1 MVNINGIELTR
12 EAVTVIVLSLMHTKE
27 HLHVALT
34 ESERCGA
41 SLDTMPTL
49 KNDIDNV
56 DAALDIMMQIKGLT
70 SQEVRCCI

>member
-34 ESERCGA
+34 EFERCGA

-56 DAALDIMMQIKGLT
+56 DAALDIMMQIKSLT
-70 SQEVRCCI
+70 NF

>member
-1 MVNINGIELTR
+1 MNINGIELTR
-12 EAVTVIVLSLMHTKE
+12 EAVTMIVLSLMHTKE

-34 ESERCGA
+34 EAERCGA

>member
-1 MVNINGIELTR
+1 MFNINGIELTR

-56 DAALDIMMQIKGLT
+56 DAALDIMMQIKSLT
-70 SQEVRCCI
+70 NF